1 MSKRACRAR
10 TAAPVAMEMSRRF
23 MGRPFS
29 DPWSGS
35 EARVASSAPPRRHP
49 QAGGGGLRPARVMMA
64 HPGRF
69 LARNR
74 RTQDSAPNRLPTR
87 AHHEAGKA
95 RRPAWHAV
103 DDLFREERAAAGPP
117 ARACARQGKAH
128 SGPKEPDQHHLDRL
142 ERVARLAEVGVGVK
156 RVTATDNHFVVTS
169 AVAASLLIGANRHS
183 SWREGIHSLHVGI

>member
-1 MSKRACRAR
+1 LRVRLDENLSY
-10 TAAPVAMEMSRRF
+10 
-23 MGRPFS
+23 
-29 DPWSGS
+29 
-35 EARVASSAPPRRHP
+35 RVAGAIRAILSGRTGLIVDWVRDEHPPCTTDP
-49 QAGGGGLRPARVMMA
+49 SWISKFA
-64 HPGRF
+64 
-69 LARNR
+69 
-74 RTQDSAPNRLPTR
+74 TDDSAPDRLLRGRITR
-87 AHHEAGKA
+87 LEKLADLHGM
-95 RRPAWHAV
+95 RF